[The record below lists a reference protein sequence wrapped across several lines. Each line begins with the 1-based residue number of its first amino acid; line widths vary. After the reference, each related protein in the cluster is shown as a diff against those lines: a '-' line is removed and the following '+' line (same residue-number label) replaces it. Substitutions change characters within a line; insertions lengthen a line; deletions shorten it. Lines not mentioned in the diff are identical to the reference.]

1 MNVTMPSTRATPF
14 AVAPSRR
21 APAWGLWV
29 ALVSSGLLHTLM
41 ALRDRLIWGDEP
53 IYLWLGQNWLHGRGF
68 QLFGFNDVHHSPG
81 YPFLPAVVSL
91 LTGDAAVAST
101 LLYAVFG
108 TLLVLPVYGL
118 ARELY
123 DRRVAGWAAL
133 IVGLLPAFIVAIPV
147 WGSMTEPPYLFLV
160 AGALYLTL
168 RALQGGRGWNYGLAG
183 LALGLAYL
191 IRPEAI
197 WYFIILGF
205 LLVVVPWIVRRRSW
219 GWLGSLALYGAGF
232 LVSFAPYA
240 YYTYLHTGAWLVSEK
255 VGVTFAHALYLAK
268 NDGVGADRLLWGL
281 DSTGTRVLF
290 YSDESYHMQTGM
302 VQMIQDDPWGF
313 LKHLYRNVRTLSEK
327 LFTLQLFPAFLVPLT
342 VLGLFRAPWDRVRLR
357 GEILLLAALLPPLTF
372 LVFFV
377 LERYY
382 IPLLIPLGIWAGKG
396 LDELGDWLAETWH
409 QARGRALSDR
419 ANGLA
424 RGALVALAALTL
436 VALQPRGLV
445 EASRVRSFRPEH
457 KTVGLWLRDHTPA
470 DARIMARYPAIAYH
484 ANRPWVPSPH
494 AELDQVIRYMQAQ
507 KADYWV
513 IDGWELD
520 WRPELAFLAEGPTLP
535 DMELVYFS
543 QDGPAPL
550 LVYRTRPPC
559 GCSKL

>member
-81 YPFLPAVVSL
+81 YPFLTAVVSL

-219 GWLGSLALYGAGF
+219 GWLGSLAL
-232 LVSFAPYA
+232 
-240 YYTYLHTGAWLVSEK
+240 
-255 VGVTFAHALYLAK
+255 
-268 NDGVGADRLLWGL
+268 
-281 DSTGTRVLF
+281 
-290 YSDESYHMQTGM
+290 
-302 VQMIQDDPWGF
+302 
-313 LKHLYRNVRTLSEK
+313 
-327 LFTLQLFPAFLVPLT
+327 
-342 VLGLFRAPWDRVRLR
+342 
-357 GEILLLAALLPPLTF
+357 
-372 LVFFV
+372 
-377 LERYY
+377 
-382 IPLLIPLGIWAGKG
+382 
-396 LDELGDWLAETWH
+396 
-409 QARGRALSDR
+409 
-419 ANGLA
+419 
-424 RGALVALAALTL
+424 
-436 VALQPRGLV
+436 
-445 EASRVRSFRPEH
+445 
-457 KTVGLWLRDHTPA
+457 
-470 DARIMARYPAIAYH
+470 
-484 ANRPWVPSPH
+484 
-494 AELDQVIRYMQAQ
+494 
-507 KADYWV
+507 
-513 IDGWELD
+513 
-520 WRPELAFLAEGPTLP
+520 
-535 DMELVYFS
+535 
-543 QDGPAPL
+543 
-550 LVYRTRPPC
+550 
-559 GCSKL
+559 